1 MIFTSRITDLL
12 IKTVPLDLS
21 FVCCRFSE
29 DNIPVTD
36 PTLPCMKRQ
45 QESFPN
51 RVLLARNLLSNLLCA
66 RHSYWSILRLGKGL
80 ELVRKANGKD
90 IVLSGG

>member
-1 MIFTSRITDLL
+1 
-12 IKTVPLDLS
+12 
-21 FVCCRFSE
+21 
-29 DNIPVTD
+29 
-36 PTLPCMKRQ
+36 MKRQ

-66 RHSYWSILRLGKGL
+66 SHLYWSILRLGKGL
-80 ELVRKANGKD
+80 ELARKANGKD